1 MAGRQDRP
9 YRRALLVRVSTILTA
24 IVLVLMSYGLCG
36 LAAASPTDPIP
47 PKKYN
52 YGFGFGADD
61 PGDSGGSHPAD
72 SGSDQGS
79 GTTSA
84 GRHHDTSG
92 PSYTPNQC
100 GGFRFGVQPCDFTR
114 GAAMAPAQPRRAPT
128 VTPAQLAARQWRQL
142 PIPAPEVRTAPPRG
156 SDGLVGLAEWFWVTN
171 WSPQSARA
179 QAGGVW
185 AEVSAQPASLTIHPG
200 RGLSS
205 VTCDGPGTPYDPKL
219 PAAAQR
225 SDCTYTY
232 ARSSAGLPRSAY
244 MATVTVTW
252 GGTWSGSGG
261 EGGTLPE
268 LTRSTSIPIRIAE
281 GQALTGG

>member
-1 MAGRQDRP
+1 M
-9 YRRALLVRVSTILTA
+9 LVRISTILGA
-24 IVLVLMSYGLCG
+24 SVLASLSCCPSGPA
-36 LAAASPTDPIP
+36 LAAPNDPIP
-47 PKKYN
+47 PKQHPYG
-52 YGFGFGADD
+52 YGFGAND
-61 PGDSGGSHPAD
+61 PGSSGKTEPGRSKNNDGSASSAAGQR
-72 SGSDQGS
+72 SGRSNQ
-79 GTTSA
+79 
-84 GRHHDTSG
+84 
-92 PSYTPNQC
+92 SYTPNQC
-100 GGFRFGVQPCDFTR
+100 GGFKFGVQPCALTR
-114 GAAMAPAQPRRAPT
+114 NAAVAPARQPQAPT
-128 VTPAQLAARQWRQL
+128 VTPAQLAQRQWRQL

-171 WSPQSARA
+171 WSTQSARA

-185 AEVSAQPASLTIHPG
+185 AEVSAEPTNLTIHPG
-200 RGLSS
+200 RGLAS
-205 VTCDGPGTPYDPKL
+205 VTCNGPGTPYDPRV
-219 PAAAQR
+219 PATAQR

-244 MATVTVTW
+244 TATVTVTW